1 MHPVAALALSLIAL
15 AVGWLIARHQPGSAR
30 RAEVRR
36 LRAEHGLYVRALL
49 DVEAAADL
57 YRDIDS
63 PLATEIRTIVRTLNT
78 NRLEN
83 K

>member
-1 MHPVAALALSLIAL
+1 MHPVAALALILTA
-15 AVGWLIARHQPGSAR
+15 AVVGWLIGRRHQPSA
-30 RAEVRR
+30 A
-36 LRAEHGLYVRALL
+36 LRVEHGLYVRALL
-49 DVEAAADL
+49 DIEAAADL

-83 K
+83 TK